1 MKKLREDRC
10 KTKREVSQ
18 GIVSDKTYSKI
29 EKGVA
34 SLNFN
39 DLTKVLKNL
48 DLTLEE
54 FTYQYKMI
62 YEDPFSKGIEKI
74 REITHS
80 NNKESLKKSTD
91 AILKD
96 KKLSYKKKKILICTL
111 NCISN
116 LNDGE
121 IELAKKHANVVWDYL
136 KDFDTLYAY
145 DLFFLTHIFIAF
157 TGETLDHVVE
167 KIRIEIPKWKDFK
180 NFQIVE
186 ISFYLNYGK
195 YLELEKRKEEAINIY
210 QEALRISKLNNNAL
224 YTSVSMIRL
233 GRLIKDNTFIDSGI
247 YILNIF
253 DPDLCNNIMKEE

>member
-1 MKKLREDRC
+1 MGLFKGFRYAICLRF
-10 KTKREVSQ
+10 
-18 GIVSDKTYSKI
+18 I
-29 EKGVA
+29 
-34 SLNFN
+34 
-39 DLTKVLKNL
+39 
-48 DLTLEE
+48 
-54 FTYQYKMI
+54 
-62 YEDPFSKGIEKI
+62 
-74 REITHS
+74 
-80 NNKESLKKSTD
+80 
-91 AILKD
+91 
-96 KKLSYKKKKILICTL
+96 
-111 NCISN
+111 
-116 LNDGE
+116 
-121 IELAKKHANVVWDYL
+121 
-136 KDFDTLYAY
+136 
-145 DLFFLTHIFIAF
+145 FLTHIFIAF